1 MLQSNESG
9 EEFKFKLEVKN
20 EESKRSNESTNNSLI
35 RWWWD
40 FTHVKEIPEVIKE
53 ERKVQILS

>member
-20 EESKRSNESTNNSLI
+20 EESKRSNELNIRYNWQSQQYLI
-35 RWWWD
+35 R
-40 FTHVKEIPEVIKE
+40 KQKIKQE
-53 ERKVQILS
+53 QE